1 MSSHCI
7 TKNSIL
13 RRRDFL
19 ERMNSERAVM
29 RSCEHCSRLQKKCR
43 VDNDFDRCIE
53 CVRLDRKC
61 NLTFSMMKWKRI
73 KTERDRVLDE
83 LLNAHKQMQEIFTR
97 ATRLQN
103 QFVFLKNKKQTMIE
117 RKFWNI
123 VELEK
128 NERKASESSLNDL
141 LFDVFFEQVEISSD
155 FDWLNFSTETVTEA
169 SDSFWD
175 FSSILKYSRYVRNLF
190 TWLINETDLW
200 YSVDSVYFLLR
211 IRHSDFLNQFLKIL
225 FELMYSSLQTS
236 KDWYEILNVFL

>member
-1 MSSHCI
+1 MSSHRI

-19 ERMNSERAVM
+19 ERTDSERAVM

-53 CVRLDRKC
+53 CVHLDRKC
-61 NLTFSMMKWKRI
+61 DLTFSMMKWKRV
-73 KTERDRVLDE
+73 KAERDRVLDE
-83 LLNAHKQMQEIFTR
+83 LLNAHKQMQEIFAR

-103 QFVFLKNKKQTMIE
+103 QFLFLKNKKQTMIE
-117 RKFWNI
+117 REFRNI

-141 LFDVFFEQVEISSD
+141 LFDVFFEQVEISPD
-155 FDWLNFSTETVTEA
+155 FDWLSFSTETVAEA
-169 SDSFWD
+169 SDSSWD
-175 FSSILKYSRYVRNLF
+175 FPSIFKCPRYVRNLF

-200 YSVDSVYFLLR
+200 YSVDSVYLLLH
-211 IRHSDFLNQFLKIL
+211 IRRSDFLNQFLKIL

-236 KDWYEILNVFL
+236 KDWYEISNVFS

>member
-1 MSSHCI
+1 MSSHRI

-19 ERMNSERAVM
+19 ERTDSERAVM

-53 CVRLDRKC
+53 CVHLDRKC
-61 NLTFSMMKWKRI
+61 DLTFSMMKWKRV
-73 KTERDRVLDE
+73 KAERDRVLDE
-83 LLNAHKQMQEIFTR
+83 LLNAHKQMQEIFAR

-103 QFVFLKNKKQTMIE
+103 QFLFLKNKKQTMIE
-117 RKFWNI
+117 RKFRNI

-128 NERKASESSLNDL
+128 NERKTSESSLNDL
-141 LFDVFFEQVEISSD
+141 LFDVFFKQIEISSD
-155 FDWLNFSTETVTEA
+155 FDWLSFSTETVAEA

-175 FSSILKYSRYVRNLF
+175 FSSILKCSRYVRNLF

-200 YSVDSVYFLLR
+200 YSVDSVYLLLR
-211 IRHSDFLNQFLKIL
+211 IRRSDFLNQFLKIL

-236 KDWYEILNVFL
+236 KDWYEISSVFS